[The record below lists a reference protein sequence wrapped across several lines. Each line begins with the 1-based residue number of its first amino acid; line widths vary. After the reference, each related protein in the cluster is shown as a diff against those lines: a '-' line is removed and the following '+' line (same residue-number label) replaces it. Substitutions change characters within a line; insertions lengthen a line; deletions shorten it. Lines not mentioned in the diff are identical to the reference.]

1 MASPCYYHS
10 SVSSTGSCVPCGM
23 PICADC
29 TQQVAGKVVCKKCA
43 PSFKARME
51 QQMAAAPAASPSRQA
66 SYPGYAPQSPGG
78 VPGAPTPQAY
88 GGAAAVG
95 GQSDIKQVLMGIG
108 LGLVVGIIGA
118 VIIEKI
124 LFYAGFGLS
133 LLYVAM
139 GYGIGWGIHRVT
151 GRGGTG
157 LALAAV
163 GVMAVALFVGQL
175 FYAQDILNMVRDAG
189 HADASAT
196 LFDAL
201 PVSVTH
207 LGFMHWVCMAF
218 GLLACYRGVEQQQ

>member
-1 MASPCYYHS
+1 MASPCYYHPT
-10 SVSSTGSCVPCGM
+10 VSSAGSCIQCGM

-29 TQQVAGKVVCKKCA
+29 THQVAGKVVCKKCA

-51 QQMAAAPAASPSRQA
+51 QQMAAAPAVSPSRQA
-66 SYPGYAPQSPGG
+66 PYAGYAPQPPGG

-88 GGAAAVG
+88 GAAVVGG
-95 GQSDIKQVLMGIG
+95 GQSDRMQVLMGIG
-108 LGLVVGIIGA
+108 LGLVIGIIGA
-118 VIIEKI
+118 IIIEKI
-124 LFYAGFGLS
+124 LFYGHFGLS
-133 LLYVAM
+133 LLYVGM
-139 GYGIGWGIHRVT
+139 GYGIGWGIHRAT
-151 GRGGTG
+151 GHGGTG

-175 FYAQDILNMVRDAG
+175 FYAQDILNVVRDAG

-207 LGFMHWVCMAF
+207 LGPMHWVCMAF

>member
-1 MASPCYYHS
+1 MASACYYHP
-10 SVSSTGSCVPCGM
+10 SVSSAGSCLPCGM

-29 TQQVAGKVVCKKCA
+29 TQQIAGRAVCGKCA

-51 QQMAAAPAASPSRQA
+51 QQAAAAQAQGRQA
-66 SYPGYAPQSPGG
+66 PYAGYAPQPM
-78 VPGAPTPQAY
+78 
-88 GGAAAVG
+88 GGASAPPAYSGTVAKG
-95 GQSDIKQVLMGIG
+95 ERSDMQEALMGLG
-108 LGLVVGIIGA
+108 LGLVIGIIGA

-124 LFYAGFGLS
+124 LFYGHFGLI

-163 GVMAVALFVGQL
+163 GIMAVALFVGQL
-175 FYAQDILNMVRDAG
+175 FYAQDILNAVREAG
-189 HADASAT
+189 RADVSAT

-207 LGFMHWVCMAF
+207 LGVIHWVCMAF

>member
-1 MASPCYYHS
+1 MASLCYYHPT
-10 SVSSTGSCVPCGM
+10 VSSTGSCIQCGM
-23 PICADC
+23 PVCAAC
-29 TQQVAGKVVCKKCA
+29 TQQVVGRSVCQKCA
-43 PSFKARME
+43 PAFKARME
-51 QQMAAAPAASPSRQA
+51 QQAAAAPGRQA
-66 SYPGYAPQSPGG
+66 PYAGYAPQPYGTES
-78 VPGAPTPQAY
+78 APPAY
-88 GGAAAVG
+88 SGKAAKG
-95 GQSDIKQVLMGIG
+95 ERSDMQEALIGSG
-108 LGLVVGIIGA
+108 LGLVIGIVGA

-124 LFYAGFGLS
+124 LFYGHFGLS

-163 GVMAVALFVGQL
+163 GIMAVALFVGQL

>member
-1 MASPCYYHS
+1 MASLCYYHPAAS
-10 SVSSTGSCVPCGM
+10 SSGSCIQCGM

-29 TQQVAGKVVCKKCA
+29 TEQVAGRTVCKKCA

-66 SYPGYAPQSPGG
+66 PYAGYAPQPYGG
-78 VPGAPTPQAY
+78 MPGAPAPPAY
-88 GGAAAVG
+88 SGKAVKG
-95 GQSDIKQVLMGIG
+95 ERSDMQEALMGIG
-108 LGLVVGIIGA
+108 LGLVIGIIGA

-175 FYAQDILNMVRDAG
+175 FYAQDVLNMVRDAG

-207 LGFMHWVCMAF
+207 LGPMHWVCMAF

>member
-1 MASPCYYHS
+1 MASLCYYHPD
-10 SVSSTGSCVPCGM
+10 VSSNGTCLQCGM
-23 PICADC
+23 PICAGC
-29 TQQVAGKVVCKKCA
+29 TEQVAGRPVCKKCT

-51 QQMAAAPAASPSRQA
+51 QQAAAAPAQGRQA
-66 SYPGYAPQSPGG
+66 PYAGYAPQP
-78 VPGAPTPQAY
+78 Y
-88 GGAAAVG
+88 GAASTPPAYSG
-95 GQSDIKQVLMGIG
+95 MAAKGERSDMQEALMGIG
-108 LGLVVGIIGA
+108 LGLVIGVIGA

-124 LFYAGFGLS
+124 LFYGHFGLS

-175 FYAQDILNMVRDAG
+175 FYAQDILSAARDTG
-189 HADASAT
+189 HADSSAT

-201 PVSVTH
+201 PFSVTH
-207 LGFMHWVCMAF
+207 LAVTHWICMAF